1 MDSRNTLCHK
11 SVKAHLILDINQAV
25 VRDNTAELDYLTIL
39 LFDNLTILLFDNCR
53 GAVGQSVSMR
63 CESQPSDGARRLSE
77 HVATVGQQDNVLKC
91 KEKRAV
97 ISSATS
103 RNLVRDEP

>member
-11 SVKAHLILDINQAV
+11 SVKTHLVLDINQGI

-39 LFDNLTILLFDNCR
+39 LFDNCR
-53 GAVGQSVSMR
+53 GAMGQSVSMR

-103 RNLVRDEP
+103 RNVIRDEP

>member
-11 SVKAHLILDINQAV
+11 SVKTHLVLDINQGI

-39 LFDNLTILLFDNCR
+39 LFDNCR
-53 GAVGQSVSMR
+53 GAVGQSVAM
-63 CESQPSDGARRLSE
+63 
-77 HVATVGQQDNVLKC
+77 KC

-103 RNLVRDEP
+103 RNVVGCGADADDVSRM